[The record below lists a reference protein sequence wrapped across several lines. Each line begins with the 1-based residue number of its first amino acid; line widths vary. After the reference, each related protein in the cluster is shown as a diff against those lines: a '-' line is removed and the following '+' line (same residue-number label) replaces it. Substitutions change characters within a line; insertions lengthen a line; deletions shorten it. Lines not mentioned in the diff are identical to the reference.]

1 MKKNIIYTLI
11 VTIAILLSACGSDSK
26 EDPFIPIASDKSDV
40 NGYEFMNVESTLNI
54 TEYKKYKIDFQLV
67 HDGLPEREAEVAIK
81 AFDKSYGSVSSRY
94 ASTASNPGA
103 SISSQYVTTDGDG
116 IGRFFYTP
124 PANFPSEGTTFSL
137 ELVYTGIASEDSNDT
152 LTLTQKISLVFKLD
166 PNASNGRAA
175 TLSIVYGYKPPKGQ
189 VAPQSGGSGT
199 NDSADLGTG
208 DRHDPAEWDGEASKM
223 VNYYAVHAVD
233 EDSQRAIVGMKIKM
247 SLVNGVKKIN
257 GNEIQNA
264 TGIIENSDP
273 IHFVDKSANFI
284 DSALYPSQRVES
296 HDNLIIFPSE
306 GKIDSSYLGGWKIN
320 TVSSDTLTLEGKY
333 LNLENTED
341 LTYIIGDEKR
351 LLGRN
356 IAIADVQQIDLESI
370 TDEYGMAYFKVTFD
384 PELAGH
390 TVSLEAHGTD
400 IDNNRVGISRIVT
413 LRWDDFSGGPITT
426 TNSGGMKMV
435 PVTLSIVR
443 PDSSLDHLID
453 IEIVPS
459 SFTIKKIPHCTLDET
474 QSNFHTNAAGQVIL
488 AINTDGNTS
497 ATGGED
503 DCTIEWSGG
512 AGSMYFEY

>member
-1 MKKNIIYTLI
+1 M
-11 VTIAILLSACGSDSK
+11 
-26 EDPFIPIASDKSDV
+26 
-40 NGYEFMNVESTLNI
+40 
-54 TEYKKYKIDFQLV
+54 
-67 HDGLPEREAEVAIK
+67 
-81 AFDKSYGSVSSRY
+81 SSRY
-94 ASTASNPGA
+94 ASTASSPEF
-103 SISSQYVTTDGDG
+103 STSSQYVTTDGDG

-124 PANFPSEGTTFSL
+124 PADFPSDGTTFNL
-137 ELVYTGIASEDSNDT
+137 ELVYAGIASEDGNDT

-189 VAPQSGGSGT
+189 VPPQGSGSSVSDT
-199 NDSADLGTG
+199 SDLGTG

-233 EDSQRAIVGMKIKM
+233 EDSQRAIVGMNIKM
-247 SLVNGVKKIN
+247 SLINAVKEIN
-257 GNEIQNA
+257 GNKIQNV
-264 TGIIENSDP
+264 TGTIESSDP
-273 IHFVDKSANFI
+273 IHFVDNGANFL
-284 DSALYPSQRVES
+284 DSALFPSQRVAP

-320 TVSSDTLTLEGKY
+320 TVSSNTLTLEGKY
-333 LNLENTED
+333 PNLENTED
-341 LTYIIGDEKR
+341 LTYIIGDERR

-356 IAIADVQQIDLESI
+356 IAVADVQQIDLESI

-413 LRWDDFSGGPITT
+413 FRWDDFSGGPIST
-426 TNSGGMKMV
+426 TNSGGVKMV
-435 PVTLSIVR
+435 PMTLSVVR
-443 PDSSLDHLID
+443 PDASSDHLID
-453 IEIVPS
+453 VDIVHS
-459 SFTIKKIPHCTLDET
+459 SFTVEKSPHCSLDEA
-474 QSNFHTNAAGQVIL
+474 QSNFHTDAGGQVIL

-503 DCTIEWSGG
+503 KCTIEWDGG
-512 AGSMYFEY
+512 AGSIYFEY